1 MKIAVLMS
9 TYNGEKYIKQQI
21 DSILNQ
27 NGDFQ
32 LDLIVRDDGST
43 DNTINILKNYEQAGK
58 LKWYSGENFKPA
70 KSFIQLII
78 DNKGYD
84 YYAFS
89 DQDDYWKSSKLIESV
104 KRIENIN
111 TPCICYSNAEL
122 VDENL
127 KSLGRNL
134 YKKEPD
140 TSMYTIMCAANV
152 IGCTMVFNNKLAD
165 FIRDAGMP
173 NVIIMHDSYLARV
186 CSSIDGRVIYIN
198 HAYTK
203 YRQHG
208 SNTLGIKNTKKEKF
222 ILLCKDIMKKGKIT
236 LDEQANEIL
245 KKYDKY
251 MPINNREWIKKVAHY
266 RKNIITRCILAF
278 SMKPKYTSLGL
289 ALKFRLSILFGNR

>member
-9 TYNGEKYIKQQI
+9 AYNGEKYISQQI

-43 DNTINILKNYEQAGK
+43 DNTINILKNYEQEGK
-58 LKWYSGENFKPA
+58 LKWYSGENLKPA

-89 DQDDYWKSSKLIESV
+89 DQDDYWESSKLIESV

-165 FIRDAGMP
+165 FIREGGIP
-173 NVIIMHDSYLARV
+173 NVIVMHDSYLARV
-186 CSSIDGRVIYIN
+186 CSSIDGKVIYLN
-198 HAYTK
+198 HVYTK

-208 SNTLGIKNTKKEKF
+208 SNALGIKNTKKEKVL
-222 ILLCKDIMKKGKIT
+222 LLCKDIMKKGKIT
-236 LDEQANEIL
+236 LDEQSKEIL
-245 KKYDKY
+245 LRYSKHMPLKNKKW
-251 MPINNREWIKKVAHY
+251 MEKVANY
-266 RKNIITRCILAF
+266 RKNLITRFALAF
-278 SMKPKYTSLGL
+278 SRKPKYTSKSL